1 MVLTFDKNFKETL
14 FLSFIL
20 FATLMPR
27 LGAIDNNAIRWFTIS
42 LVSIIYVFY
51 SLRLGNSKFVISK
64 NHLVYASLLFFYLL
78 LSVFIAKNNVE
89 GAIAFYKIVTLVIV
103 FFISYDIF
111 KKKNLLIT
119 LCTIFSFSIFI
130 ETLVILIQFFDSFE
144 AINGIATNPNI
155 SSSSIL
161 IKLPFVVFL
170 IKKVKGKWYKLIL
183 RMLEFMSII
192 GVIILGSRLGI
203 ISLFVIYFFYFFWY
217 RKFRI
222 APIFTIGIIITLNFY
237 INNLGNESNLRFNS
251 FRAEKLI
258 NDEST
263 NQRLNFYKKAINLSF
278 EKPLFGY
285 GIGSWKYES
294 LPYEENNNK
303 DFLIPY
309 YTHNDFLQ
317 IFFELGII
325 GVAGYLF
332 FFIMLIKKIIAIE
345 TELRGFLIIT
355 FIFFL
360 LNSSLNFPLHRSQ
373 EVIPFILVS
382 SMIFCLSN
390 HKSEQKNKVSPYLF
404 IGLVIPIMAISIL
417 EHNSLKIQKK
427 LFSDYNLGTF
437 SLSKDELG
445 NINYLVPNLSANGVP
460 LSTYISRYHFENKEY
475 NKSLS
480 LLNLSSKAN
489 YKDLMTQELL
499 LKNYIFL
506 GKNNLALEMS
516 KKLMSIYPENS
527 LYSEIYYSLI
537 SDEKLKN

>member
-111 KKKNLLIT
+111 KKNNLLIT

-355 FIFFL
+355 FILFL

>member
-355 FIFFL
+355 FILFL